1 MKTLKGLTVLVRCL
15 KSHEILL
22 TGLSFELFISVLLLI
37 ALAFVEFR
45 ASWFIPL
52 ALPGLI
58 VVWELFFFLWK
69 FEILVRCVFVIY
81 HIKCLDD
88 FISFVTTRETVTY
101 AGKST
106 SFLFFFNSSD
116 DKGIRI
122 ALEKVTI
129 ILTNLFSGQI
139 YNISDSFA
147 SIFIL
152 TTVFLGAAVGLVSSS
167 WRVLNVDSI
176 QFLHQVMKRSNKE
189 DFSLIFSVRKWKML
203 KFLRMLHSKK
213 FQKSLILFQEA
224 DWGEI
229 RQQRSEKNIFKMKL
243 SFSVNKSLTEEMRIC
258 RNFVGK
264 DFQTKSMFSSPKKSR
279 FLDTNAFT
287 TTTFYGLVTNHL
299 SANPIILQIEKSAT
313 TRTLPLWAR
322 TLIYALIHAERCK
335 RFEGVFEFLVEG
347 KIISRHNSRNMNH
360 KALFFLVILAIPCSS
375 YHKPM
380 K

>member
-189 DFSLIFSVRKWKML
+189 DFSMIFSVRKWKML

-243 SFSVNKSLTEEMRIC
+243 SFSVNKSLTEEMRIY

-264 DFQTKSMFSSPKKSR
+264 DFQTKSTFSSPKK
-279 FLDTNAFT
+279 NHAF
-287 TTTFYGLVTNHL
+287 
-299 SANPIILQIEKSAT
+299 
-313 TRTLPLWAR
+313 
-322 TLIYALIHAERCK
+322 
-335 RFEGVFEFLVEG
+335 
-347 KIISRHNSRNMNH
+347 
-360 KALFFLVILAIPCSS
+360 
-375 YHKPM
+375 
-380 K
+380 